1 MITLIQKRSVDTSTL
16 KGLLNMTR
24 IKKTRKSG
32 PLALRK
38 ADRKPADTVS
48 ANKPKENAKEKGK
61 GKAPGSRYGSQT
73 QSQQQGVA
81 GEVKDPRH
89 GSKKAVPLT
98 APKKA
103 MSPEKELLSLE
114 NDTRLQGLLDR
125 AENGDILTK
134 ADQAW
139 LDKQLARYQELADI
153 LGIDLDAE
161 EDEDED
167 DDNFE
172 YDFNENDILDDE
184 IPNSKE

>member
-1 MITLIQKRSVDTSTL
+1 
-16 KGLLNMTR
+16 MTR

-38 ADRKPADTVS
+38 ADRKPTDAVPVT
-48 ANKPKENAKEKGK
+48 KGKENSKEKGK
-61 GKAPGSRYGSQT
+61 GKAAGSRYGSQT
-73 QSQQQGVA
+73 QSEQQSAA
-81 GEVKDPRH
+81 GELKDPRH

-139 LDKQLARYQELADI
+139 LDVQLARYQELADI

-161 EDEDED
+161 DDD

-184 IPNSKE
+184 ISNSKE